1 MTETTN
7 WTLGNDF
14 KLPGVEP
21 HEVKG
26 GFAIQDPTVTAA
38 LSEHLQDYDWVK
50 FLKNDGRLD
59 ELQKTYINTFTNWI
73 ESSVNNNVLLGEF
86 KHATITNGTSE
97 SFQMFM
103 QRHNHRTF
111 KLRRG
116 EFMMHKITANNMN
129 LDWAYLWETEEQE
142 GIMRELTP
150 HDAVIL
156 SLPYSNTCSLESMY
170 SAKQI
175 LTCCNN
181 LNIPVL
187 LDLAYFGTT
196 TDIELDLT
204 DPIYNCVEDVVFSL
218 GKTFPLIGA
227 RPGIRFQRTVTDDA
241 VYFANQ
247 HGIVNNFACVA
258 GIYAMNN
265 FSADYIYN
273 KYANTAEAVA
283 NALDATL
290 SKSVLFATSL
300 MPRYDSIK
308 RVEHEPTRLCI
319 SNLITR
325 IQND

>member
-1 MTETTN
+1 MTAVTN
-7 WTLGNDF
+7 YNF
-14 KLPGVEP
+14 NEVQP

-38 LSEHLQDYDWVK
+38 LSAHLQDYDWAK

-59 ELQKTYINTFTNWI
+59 ELQKTYIDTFTNWI
-73 ESSVNNNVLLGEF
+73 ESSVNNNMLLGDF

-129 LDWAYLWETEEQE
+129 LDWAYFWDVE
-142 GIMRELTP
+142 GHWQSIMRELTP

-156 SLPYSNTCSLESMY
+156 SLPYSNSCSLESMLE
-170 SAKQI
+170 ARQV

-181 LNIPVL
+181 LKIPVL

-196 TDIELDLT
+196 TDIDLDLN
-204 DPIYNCVEDVVFSL
+204 DPIYDCVEDVVFSL

-258 GIYAMNN
+258 GIYAMDN

-273 KYANTAEAVA
+273 KYVDIATSIA
-283 NALDATL
+283 NALDSTL
-290 SKSVLFATSL
+290 SKSVLFATSHAS
-300 MPRYDSIK
+300 RYNSIQ